1 MYMSKINKL
10 TTLAE
15 TKFLNLYNAEYSN
28 KGGNIKNWIIASRKE
43 KENLEGVYL
52 NNKELQDDAVLIVP
66 FHKEEEKIVV
76 IRQFRVPIN
85 SYIYEMPAGLI
96 DKGES
101 PQTAITRELKEETGL
116 DVIEILKNTVKGQL
130 FLSPGMTDESVT
142 SVFCTCGG
150 TISKAYMEEDED
162 IEPILLSQKEAQE
175 LLIKDVKFDIKCYIY
190 LQEFAK
196 SGNEMFK

>member
-1 MYMSKINKL
+1 MSKINKL

-96 DKGES
+96 DKRES

-190 LQEFAK
+190 LQEFSK
-196 SGNEMFK
+196 SGNKMFK

>member
-1 MYMSKINKL
+1 MSKINKL
-10 TTLAE
+10 NTLAE
-15 TKFLNLYNAEYSN
+15 TKFLSLYNAEYSN
-28 KGGNIKNWIIASRKE
+28 KGGNTKNWTIASRKE
-43 KENLEGVYL
+43 KKNLEEVYL

-96 DKGES
+96 DKG
-101 PQTAITRELKEETGL
+101 
-116 DVIEILKNTVKGQL
+116 QL

-162 IEPILLSQKEAQE
+162 IEPILLSQKEVQE
-175 LLIKDVKFDIKCYIY
+175 LLTKDVKFDIKCYIY
-190 LQEFAK
+190 LQQFSILGK
-196 SGNEMFK
+196 KMFQ

>member
-1 MYMSKINKL
+1 MSKINKL

-28 KGGNIKNWIIASRKE
+28 KGGDVKNWIIASRKE

>member
-1 MYMSKINKL
+1 MSKINKL

-66 FHKEEEKIVV
+66 FHKEKEKIVV

>member
-1 MYMSKINKL
+1 MSKINKL

-28 KGGNIKNWIIASRKE
+28 KGGNLKNWIIASRKE

-175 LLIKDVKFDIKCYIY
+175 LLIKDIKFDIKCYIY

>member
-1 MYMSKINKL
+1 MSKINKL

-28 KGGNIKNWIIASRKE
+28 KGSNIKNWIIASRKE

>member
-1 MYMSKINKL
+1 MSKINKL

>member
-1 MYMSKINKL
+1 MSKINKL

-28 KGGNIKNWIIASRKE
+28 KGGDVKNWIIASRKE

-101 PQTAITRELKEETGL
+101 LQTAITRELKEETGL

-190 LQEFAK
+190 LQEFSK
-196 SGNEMFK
+196 SGNKMFK

>member
-1 MYMSKINKL
+1 MSKINKL

-28 KGGNIKNWIIASRKE
+28 KGGNVKNWIIASRKE

-116 DVIEILKNTVKGQL
+116 DVIEILKNTVKEQL

-162 IEPILLSQKEAQE
+162 IEPILLSPKEAQE

>member
-1 MYMSKINKL
+1 MSKINKL

-28 KGGNIKNWIIASRKE
+28 KGGNVKNWIIASRKE

>member
-1 MYMSKINKL
+1 MSKINKL
-10 TTLAE
+10 TTLSE

>member
-1 MYMSKINKL
+1 MSKINKL

-28 KGGNIKNWIIASRKE
+28 KGGDVKNWIIASRKE

-96 DKGES
+96 DKRES

-190 LQEFAK
+190 LQEFEK
-196 SGNEMFK
+196 SGNKIFK

>member
-1 MYMSKINKL
+1 MSKINKL

-28 KGGNIKNWIIASRKE
+28 KGGNVKNWIIASRKE

-196 SGNEMFK
+196 SGDEMFK

>member
-1 MYMSKINKL
+1 MSKINKL

-28 KGGNIKNWIIASRKE
+28 KGGNVKNWIIASRKE

-96 DKGES
+96 EKGES

>member
-1 MYMSKINKL
+1 MIL
-10 TTLAE
+10 L
-15 TKFLNLYNAEYSN
+15 
-28 KGGNIKNWIIASRKE
+28 
-43 KENLEGVYL
+43 ENVR
-52 NNKELQDDAVLIVP
+52 

-150 TISKAYMEEDED
+150 TISKGYMEEDED
-162 IEPILLSQKEAQE
+162 IEPILLSQKEVQE
-175 LLIKDVKFDIKCYIY
+175 LLTKDVKFDIKCYIY
-190 LQEFAK
+190 LQQF
-196 SGNEMFK
+196 

>member
-1 MYMSKINKL
+1 MSKINKL

-28 KGGNIKNWIIASRKE
+28 KCGNIKNWIIASRKE

-175 LLIKDVKFDIKCYIY
+175 LLIKDIKFDIKCYIY

>member
-1 MYMSKINKL
+1 MSKINKL

-96 DKGES
+96 DKRES